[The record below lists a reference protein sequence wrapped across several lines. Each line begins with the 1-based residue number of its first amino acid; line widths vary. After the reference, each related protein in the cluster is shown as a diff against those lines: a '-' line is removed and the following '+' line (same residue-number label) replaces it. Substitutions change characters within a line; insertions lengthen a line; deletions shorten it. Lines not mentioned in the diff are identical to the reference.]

1 MPGATGFC
9 DCSSV
14 RAHQGT
20 LFLDEVGDIPF
31 ELQPKPLR
39 VLQEKEF
46 ERLGGTQTQQVNVR
60 VVAATSRDLPQMV
73 AERQFRNDLYYRLNV
88 FPVRLPPLRE
98 RAEDIPLLV
107 SHFVNKFANQMNK
120 QVETVPPEVVDFL
133 SRYHWPG
140 SVRELENLMERSVI
154 LSSAKSSMRPWRNW
168 SLFTAAPFL
177 HHGRLGQGHHTR
189 RMLAQAHPAHAQR
202 NPLDRR
208 RTERRGNATGREA
221 HHAYLENAKTRHLP
235 QCEAVS

>member
-46 ERLGGTQTQQVNVR
+46 ERMGGTQTQQVNVR

-120 QVETVPPEVVDFL
+120 QVETVPP
-133 SRYHWPG
+133 
-140 SVRELENLMERSVI
+140 VI
-154 LSSAKSSMRPWRNW
+154 
-168 SLFTAAPFL
+168 
-177 HHGRLGQGHHTR
+177 
-189 RMLAQAHPAHAQR
+189 
-202 NPLDRR
+202 
-208 RTERRGNATGREA
+208 TG
-221 HHAYLENAKTRHLP
+221 P
-235 QCEAVS
+235 AVSASWKTSWNDQSSSHRQSPPCALGGTGAFSPLLPFSTTGGSARATTLEEC